1 MNNQDD
7 FDLGAF
13 LFIQDTL
20 NEINYENNSYD
31 ETFDDEEE
39 VEEDIDDN
47 D

>member
-20 NEINYENNSYD
+20 NEIKKKNNSCD
-31 ETFDDEEE
+31 EIFDYE
-39 VEEDIDDN
+39 EEDIDDN

>member
-13 LFIQDTL
+13 LFIQDTF
-20 NEINYENNSYD
+20 NEIKNENNSYD

-39 VEEDIDDN
+39 EDIDDN

>member
-20 NEINYENNSYD
+20 NEIEKENNSCD
-31 ETFDDEEE
+31 ETFDYE
-39 VEEDIDDN
+39 EEDIDDN

>member
-20 NEINYENNSYD
+20 NEIKNENNSCD

-39 VEEDIDDN
+39 EDIDDN

>member
-20 NEINYENNSYD
+20 NEIKKENNSFD
-31 ETFDDEEE
+31 EIFDDE
-39 VEEDIDDN
+39 EEDIDDN

>member
-13 LFIQDTL
+13 LFIQDSL
-20 NEINYENNSYD
+20 NEIKKENNSYD
-31 ETFDDEEE
+31 ETFDLE
-39 VEEDIDDN
+39 EEDIDDN

>member
-20 NEINYENNSYD
+20 NEIKNENNSYD

-39 VEEDIDDN
+39 EDIDDN

>member
-20 NEINYENNSYD
+20 NEIKKENNSYD